1 MQVIMG
7 ELKTNQPQT
16 DWEKRAELR
25 GKFVGRAKQY
35 LEANPHARQQLAK
48 SFGKSIT
55 KVDSDEIVSL
65 FEVLTDEIYEEENLS
80 FSSNNKLEAYFFV
93 LTMMAYDA
101 KKTEKTDDVR
111 MEEEL
116 RTMYHKSTTSEST
129 KRKIRTLIGS
139 HFGSNG
145 EFQKHLASLVKQMQ
159 DRNGLNY
166 IRLLQDLCNWNWC
179 NGESNVSNT
188 CQRWSKTIFLS
199 KEEL

>member
-1 MQVIMG
+1 MG
-7 ELKTNQPQT
+7 ESKTNRLQT
-16 DWEKRAELR
+16 DWEKKAKLR
-25 GKFVGRAKQY
+25 RKFVGRAKQY
-35 LEANPHARQQLAK
+35 LETNPHARQQLAK

-55 KVDSDEIVSL
+55 KAGGDELVSL

-80 FSSNNKLEAYFFV
+80 FSNDKLDAYFFV

-101 KKTEKTDDVR
+101 KKLEETDDVR

-116 RTMYHKSTTSEST
+116 RTMYHKNTTSESA

-139 HFGSNG
+139 SFGSNG

-179 NGESNVSNT
+179 NEKSNVSNT